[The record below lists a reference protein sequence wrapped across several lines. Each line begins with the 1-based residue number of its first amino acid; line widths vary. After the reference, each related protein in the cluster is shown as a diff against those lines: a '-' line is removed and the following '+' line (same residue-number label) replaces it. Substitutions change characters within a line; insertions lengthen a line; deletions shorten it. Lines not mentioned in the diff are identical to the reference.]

1 MITQTLT
8 QGMFCIW
15 RAVSYSVHVYCQIHP
30 GQCVLFEVC
39 ACLSAERGNVKSFET
54 SRHPPAESLCSFT
67 QCVHVYCHIR
77 PGQCVYNTLFEV
89 YVKSTCLP
97 LSKSKVILNLSSPFL
112 ASLCS
117 LTQNTSSRILPHPK
131 ALQNLETKITW
142 IQNTSNQTVLTR
154 ILYPGQNFLF
164 GVGRLKFC

>member
-1 MITQTLT
+1 MENDHSNFDTRNVLYLKSSVILCTCLLSNSPRPMCIVW
-8 QGMFCIW
+8 GM
-15 RAVSYSVHVYCQIHP
+15 CQR
-30 GQCVLFEVC
+30 

-131 ALQNLETKITW
+131 ALQNLETKIT
-142 IQNTSNQTVLTR
+142 
-154 ILYPGQNFLF
+154 
-164 GVGRLKFC
+164 